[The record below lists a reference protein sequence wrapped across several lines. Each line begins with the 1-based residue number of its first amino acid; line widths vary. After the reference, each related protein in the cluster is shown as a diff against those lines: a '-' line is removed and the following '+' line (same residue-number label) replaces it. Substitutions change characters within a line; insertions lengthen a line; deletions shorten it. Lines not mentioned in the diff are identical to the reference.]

1 MPSYSYQA
9 INESGKNVT
18 GTLEAESVDAANSII
33 LGRGLIPSKVS
44 QTQVT
49 GGDDWWT
56 KIQSIGGTVKV
67 SDLIIFTKQ
76 FRSMLGAGVPIL
88 RLLQVLELQTE
99 SPVLKE
105 AIAKIVQD
113 IRQGSSIS
121 EAFEKYPKIF
131 SPLYCSMVKAGEISG
146 NVPGVLDRLI
156 YIIEHEAKVKADIKS
171 ALRYPM
177 IVVIALAIA
186 FVILLTFVVPQFA
199 TMFSK
204 SGLVLP
210 LPTKIAMLLHSY
222 LKNYWYLILAV
233 IAIIIFGLSSYFKTE
248 NGKFM
253 RDTFLLELPILGPL
267 FKKAA
272 LSRFASIF
280 AILQTSGVPVMQSL
294 SILSAT
300 IGNAAISR
308 DFDYVRD
315 RIEEGAG
322 ISTPLKSAKYFTPMV
337 VDMIAIGEESG
348 NIDEMLREITKHYD
362 DEVEYA
368 VKGLTDAIGPILIV
382 GLAAVVGFF
391 ALAIFLPMWD
401 LTQVGNKTGKV

>member
-1 MPSYSYQA
+1 MPNYSYQA

-18 GTLEAESVDAANSII
+18 GMLEAESVDAATSII
-33 LGRGLIPSKVS
+33 LGRGLIPSKLS
-44 QTQVT
+44 QARVT
-49 GGDDWWT
+49 SGDDWWT
-56 KIQSIGGTVKV
+56 KIKSIGAAIKV

-99 SPVLKE
+99 SQVLKD
-105 AIAKIVQD
+105 AITKVGYD

-156 YIIEHEAKVKADIKS
+156 YIVEHEAKLKSDIKS

-177 IVVIALAIA
+177 IVVIALGIA
-186 FVILLTFVVPQFA
+186 FIILLTFVVPQFA
-199 TMFSK
+199 SMFTK

-210 LPTKIAMLLHSY
+210 LPTKIAMLLYSY
-222 LKNYWYLILAV
+222 LKNYWYLILTA
-233 IAIIIFGLSSYFKTE
+233 IAIIVFGLSSYFKTE
-248 NGKFM
+248 NGRFM

-294 SILSAT
+294 GILSIT

-322 ISTPLKSAKYFTPMV
+322 ISAPLKSAKYFTPMV

-368 VKGLTDAIGPILIV
+368 VKGLSDAIGPILIV

-391 ALAIFLPMWD
+391 ALAIFMPIWD
-401 LTQVGNKTGKV
+401 LTQLATKR

>member
-1 MPSYSYQA
+1 MPNYSYKA
-9 INESGKNVT
+9 IDETGKMVS
-18 GTLEAESVDAANSII
+18 GTLEADSVDVANSII
-33 LGRGLIPSKVS
+33 LNRGLIPSKIS
-44 QTQVT
+44 HLQNA
-49 GGDDWWT
+49 GRDDIWS
-56 KIQSIGGTVKV
+56 KIKSLAAAVKV

-99 SPVLKE
+99 SRVLRE
-105 AIAKIVQD
+105 AIEMIIQD
-113 IRQGSSIS
+113 IRSGSSIS
-121 EAFEKYPKIF
+121 EAFEKHPKIF
-131 SPLYCSMVKAGEISG
+131 SPLYCSMLKAGEISG

-156 YIIEHEAKVKADIKS
+156 YIIEHEAKVKSDIKS

-177 IVVIALAIA
+177 IVVIALTLA
-186 FVILLTFVVPQFA
+186 FIVLLTFVVPQFVSLF
-199 TMFSK
+199 TK
-204 SGLVLP
+204 TGLVLP

-222 LKNYWYLILAV
+222 IKNYWYLILTV
-233 IAIIIFGLSSYFKTE
+233 IGVIIFGLSSFFKTE
-248 NGKFM
+248 NGRFM
-253 RDTFLLELPILGPL
+253 RDSFLLELPILGPL

-294 SILSAT
+294 NILSAT

-337 VDMIAIGEESG
+337 IDMIAIGEESG
-348 NIDEMLREITKHYD
+348 NIDEMLREITRHYD

-368 VKGLTDAIGPILIV
+368 VKGLSDSIGPILIV

-391 ALAIFLPMWD
+391 ALAIFMPMWD
-401 LTQVGNKTGKV
+401 LTKMATQK